1 MGKSII
7 VNNLTKNFEYYK
19 KEQGL
24 HGSIINLFHR
34 KQLVKEAVKG
44 LNIEVE
50 EGEFVG
56 FLGPNGAGKT
66 TSLKMLSGILFPT
79 SGQASVLGYTPWD
92 RKKEFMRQISI
103 VMGQKN
109 QLWWDLPANESMILN
124 QKIYD
129 IDEKVFRKRLD
140 EMAELLD
147 VKDLLEVQVRRLS
160 LGERMK
166 MELIAAL
173 LHHPKVLFLDEPTIG
188 LDIVSQRAIR
198 QFLKY
203 YNQEEKVTVL
213 LTSHYMDDI
222 TQLCERSVV
231 INHGVVIY
239 DDLTENINHL
249 LGDRKIVKFKT
260 ADGEEKT
267 FEVSQ
272 KEVNGLVQHT
282 LASGGISDFTV
293 ENLPIEDCIE
303 LLYKGR

>member
-1 MGKSII
+1 MRKSII

-24 HGSIINLFHR
+24 HGSITNLFHR

-129 IDEKVFRKRLD
+129 IDEKIFQKRLD

-239 DDLTENINHL
+239 GDLTENINHL
-249 LGDRKIVKFKT
+249 LGDRKIVKFKMT
-260 ADGEEKT
+260 DGEEKT
-267 FEVSQ
+267 YEVSQ
-272 KEVNGLVQHT
+272 NEVNGLVQRT
-282 LASGGISDFTV
+282 LASGGINDFTV

>member
-1 MGKSII
+1 MGTSII
-7 VNNLTKNFEYYK
+7 VKNLTKNFEYYK

-24 HGSIINLFHR
+24 HGSLKNLFHR

-44 LNIEVE
+44 LNLEVE

-79 SGQASVLGYTPWD
+79 SGQACVLGYTPWD

-109 QLWWDLPANESMILN
+109 QLWWDLPAKESMILN

-129 IDEKVFRKRLD
+129 IDENIFRKRLD

-173 LHHPKVLFLDEPTIG
+173 LHHPRVLFLDEPTIG

-203 YNQEEKVTVL
+203 YNQNEKVTVL

-222 TQLCERSVV
+222 TQLCARSVV

-249 LGDRKIVKFKT
+249 LGDRKIVKFKR

-267 FEVSQ
+267 YEVSQ

-282 LASGGISDFTV
+282 LESGEISDFTV

>member
-1 MGKSII
+1 MEVIKIEGLEKA
-7 VNNLTKNFEYYK
+7 FEYYK
-19 KEQGL
+19 KEQGVK
-24 HGSIINLFHR
+24 GSVKNLFHR
-34 KQLVKEAVKG
+34 EKLIKEAVKG
-44 LNIEVE
+44 LDFSVE

-79 SGQASVLGYTPWD
+79 AGHATVLGYTPWQ
-92 RKKEFMRQISI
+92 RKNEFKRQISI

-109 QLWWDLPANESMILN
+109 QLWWDLPANESMVLN
-124 QKIYD
+124 QKIYNIED
-129 IDEKVFRKRLD
+129 GLFQRRLA

-147 VKDLLEVQVRRLS
+147 VEDLLDVQVRRLS

-188 LDIVSQRAIR
+188 LDIVSQKAIR
-198 QFLKY
+198 EFLRI

-222 TQLCERSVV
+222 TKLCPRSIV
-231 INHGVVIY
+231 INHGEVVY
-239 DDLTENINHL
+239 DDLTENMAKLMGNKKCI
-249 LGDRKIVKFKT
+249 KIKY
-260 ADGEEKT
+260 ANGQEEK
-267 FEVSQ
+267 
-272 KEVNGLVQHT
+272 KEVAQEDVQVT
-282 LASGGISDFTV
+282 VKKILDSEDILDFTI

-303 LLYKGR
+303 LLYQRM

>member
-24 HGSIINLFHR
+24 HGSITNLFHR

-129 IDEKVFRKRLD
+129 IDEKIFQKRLD

-249 LGDRKIVKFKT
+249 LGDRKIVKFKMT
-260 ADGEEKT
+260 DGEEKT
-267 FEVSQ
+267 YEVSQ
-272 KEVNGLVQHT
+272 NEVNGLVQRT
-282 LASGGISDFTV
+282 LASGGINDFTV